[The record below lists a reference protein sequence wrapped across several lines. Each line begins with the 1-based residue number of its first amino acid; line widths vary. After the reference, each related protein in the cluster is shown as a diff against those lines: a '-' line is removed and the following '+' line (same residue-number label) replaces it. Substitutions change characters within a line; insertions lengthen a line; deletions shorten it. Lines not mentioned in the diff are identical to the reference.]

1 MFSFAFF
8 TYKSI
13 VIEAKL
19 RSAESECQRLL
30 DSFNAELD
38 LEQTAVVRLH
48 HDIKHQQL
56 IVHRNHPQLC
66 EARRNLDDAKKSFQ
80 TAILLQT
87 QLEEEENS
95 LKMKIEEVR
104 CTKSGLQNTLFREL
118 EIFQESMKDIIFK
131 TEEMSEEI
139 SKRCKNIESG
149 KDNLKEL
156 EKKLH
161 SLLDQERSLRENRR
175 RADDSVFQ
183 MFEQQK
189 VRHMEFID
197 LERER
202 KTAVLFYQDKVD
214 RLTSFTEKNRLSQ
227 KLFDCLLK
235 IQSVM

>member
-1 MFSFAFF
+1 MFCFAFF

-13 VIEAKL
+13 IIEAKL

-30 DSFNAELD
+30 DSFNAELE
-38 LEQTAVVRLH
+38 LEQTAAIRLQ
-48 HDIKHQQL
+48 HDVKHQQL

-66 EARRNLDDAKKSFQ
+66 EARRNLDEAKKSFQ
-80 TAILLQT
+80 TAILLQA

-104 CTKSGLQNTLFREL
+104 CSKAGLQNTLFSEL
-118 EIFQESMKDIIFK
+118 EIFQESMEAIVFK
-131 TEEMSEEI
+131 TEEMSDEL

-156 EKKLH
+156 EKKLQ
-161 SLLDQERSLRENRR
+161 SLLDQEKSLRENRR

-189 VRHMEFID
+189 VRHKEFID

-202 KTAVLFYQDKVD
+202 KTAILFYQDKVD
-214 RLTSFTEKNRLSQ
+214 RFSFFTEKNKVSQ
-227 KLFDCLLK
+227 ELFEVLLK
-235 IQSVM
+235 IQEFC